1 MASKLTPSKEPPCG
15 VTILYSP
22 ENRPNPS
29 TDKTVFEYVHI
40 LSPGAHP
47 LTSTTS
53 IVAIHGLNGHA
64 LNTFTHPTTRVLWLR
79 DLLPDALPNSRIMT
93 FGYNAKFKNFTV
105 LQDLRCI
112 AKKLLSE
119 LVDVRKGKEVCFL
132 LGKETGLMRIGGETA
147 AGVGVSFAW
156 RDCGKVD
163 DFVADGG

>member
-1 MASKLTPSKEPPCG
+1 
-15 VTILYSP
+15 
-22 ENRPNPS
+22 
-29 TDKTVFEYVHI
+29 
-40 LSPGAHP
+40 
-47 LTSTTS
+47 
-53 IVAIHGLNGHA
+53 
-64 LNTFTHPTTRVLWLR
+64 
-79 DLLPDALPNSRIMT
+79 MT